1 MSINVTKEHLRIASE
16 LVAEAHRNNGLAPV
30 NLEQFYAD
38 QEIAVKDPFG
48 PDIPQCPLGLLN
60 MSEVC
65 VFDELGI
72 PEDLDRY
79 YADDE
84 WRITLNR
91 IYNDKA
97 EKIIGRRPLSEQPR
111 GPFGRNPRVPPK
123 GLHDIFEGKTVWKS
137 GTLWLEQSAR
147 NEAELV
153 ALLDRVEKRLENLK
167 DFILDD
173 EWKKQKELRIKLGAP
188 MPRYRAQRGPVTFAT
203 SIYGVENLI
212 FLLYDNPKLAERFR
226 DLILRAML
234 ELARIY
240 DEEAGYTPETEPHG
254 FSFSD
259 DNCYLLTANMYEDF
273 GYPIVKAIFDRY
285 CPNPE
290 DVRFIH
296 ADTDVTHLLPIMA
309 KLNLTRVNFG
319 PTVMVD
325 TIRRYMPRTV
335 ILGVLAPF
343 TFSRNEE
350 VNIVAEFLRDF
361 EMAKPTRGLKFET
374 AGAINNGSRLTGL
387 RLIMSAIQKYG
398 RYR

>member
-1 MSINVTKEHLRIASE
+1 MSIKVTEEHLRIATE

-30 NLEQFYAD
+30 NLEQFHAD
-38 QEIAVKDPFG
+38 QKIAVKDPFG
-48 PDIPQCPLGLLN
+48 HHIPQCPLGMLN

-72 PEDLDRY
+72 PEDPDRY
-79 YADDE
+79 RTDE
-84 WRITLNR
+84 KWRLTLNR
-91 IYNDKA
+91 MYNDKA
-97 EKIIGRRPLSEQPR
+97 EKIIGIRPLSEEPR
-111 GPFGRNPRVPPK
+111 GPFGKHPPK
-123 GLHDIFEGKTVWKS
+123 GLHDIFEGETVWQS
-137 GTLWLEQSAR
+137 GTLWLKQAVH
-147 NEAELV
+147 NETELI

-167 DFILDD
+167 SFLLDD
-173 EWKKQKELRIKLGAP
+173 KWKQEKELRIKQGMP
-188 MPRYRAQRGPVTFAT
+188 IPRYRAQRGPVTFAM

-212 FLLYDNPKLAERFR
+212 FLLYDNPKVAQRFR

-234 ELARIY
+234 EFARIF

-259 DNCYLLTANMYEDF
+259 DDCALLTASMYEEF
-273 GYPIVKAIFDRY
+273 GYPIVKGIFERY

-290 DVRFIH
+290 DNRFIH
-296 ADTDVTHLLPIMA
+296 ADTDVTHLLPILA
-309 KLNLTRVNFG
+309 RLNLTRVNFG
-319 PTVMVD
+319 PTVMVN
-325 TIRRYMPRTV
+325 TIRRYMPRAL

-350 VNIVAEFLRDF
+350 VNMVAEFLRDF
-361 EMAKPTRGLKFET
+361 EMAKLSRGLKFET

-398 RYR
+398 RYS

>member
-1 MSINVTKEHLRIASE
+1 MSINVTEEHLRIATE

-30 NLEQFYAD
+30 NLEQFHAD
-38 QEIAVKDPFG
+38 QQIAVKDPFG
-48 PDIPQCPLGLLN
+48 SHIPQCPLGMLK
-60 MSEVC
+60 MAEVC

-79 YADDE
+79 RTDEE
-84 WRITLNR
+84 WRLTLNR
-91 IYNDKA
+91 MYNDKA
-97 EKIIGRRPLSEQPR
+97 EKIIGIRPLSEEPR
-111 GPFGRNPRVPPK
+111 SPFGKHPPK
-123 GLHDIFEGKTVWKS
+123 GLHDIFEGETVWQS
-137 GTLWLEQSAR
+137 GTLWLKQSAH
-147 NEAELV
+147 NETELI

-167 DFILDD
+167 NFLLDD
-173 EWKKQKELRIKLGAP
+173 KWKREKELRIKQGIP
-188 MPRYRAQRGPVTFAT
+188 IPRYRAQRGPVTFAM

-212 FLLYDNPKLAERFR
+212 FLIYDNPKLAQRFR
-226 DLILRAML
+226 DLILQAML
-234 ELARIY
+234 ELARIF

-259 DNCYLLTANMYEDF
+259 DDCSLLTASMYEEF

-290 DVRFIH
+290 DNRFIH
-296 ADTDVTHLLPIMA
+296 ADTDVTHLLPILA
-309 KLNLTRVNFG
+309 RLNLTRVNFG
-319 PTVMVD
+319 PTVMVN
-325 TIRRYMPRTV
+325 TIRRYMPKTV

-350 VNIVAEFLRDF
+350 VNMVAEFLRDF
-361 EMAKPTRGLKFET
+361 EMAKPSRGLKFET

-398 RYR
+398 RYS